1 HADSKWLPCH
11 LLFHIIPQRAAV
23 FKAPYTRFLSDRH
36 PHYQHK
42 KAQKFSVC
50 FAVEKTAKPATF
62 LFHFIF
68 TRDTEACREGHGNE
82 NTLPKSERDG
92 DDARHGSIAVKA
104 LHQIPFQHA

>member
-42 KAQKFSVC
+42 NAGDAAQ
-50 FAVEKTAKPATF
+50 VEVFDLERFKKIRVHILSSSSKTPNPSSNRAAMLF
-62 LFHFIF
+62 L
-68 TRDTEACREGHGNE
+68 
-82 NTLPKSERDG
+82 KS
-92 DDARHGSIAVKA
+92 
-104 LHQIPFQHA
+104 L